1 MNPMEIQKYAEIQN
15 ILLLK
20 ILHNI
25 KDGMMAHLP

>member
-20 ILHNI
+20 ILQNI